1 MNVEKVYYLTLF
13 ILAML
18 FAFACVTIGF
28 GQDNASSYAKGFQV
42 RSIDK
47 QWRV

>member
-1 MNVEKVYYLTLF
+1 MRDLSWFVAAALLWIAAIV
-13 ILAML
+13 
-18 FAFACVTIGF
+18 VTITAPGPY
-28 GQDNASSYAKGFQV
+28 SSYAKGFQV